1 MSSTTRIA
9 EAIARR
15 NLLAEQAKA
24 KSSESIKARK
34 TVKGQRNATKKR
46 ETVTPIDEQY
56 ITGWTL
62 PAPFKAWTKY
72 NCDAQFASFTSA
84 LDAGRGDIVVA
95 YDRYV
100 AEVFGAEIN
109 QVAFEKIVTRQ
120 IARERQG
127 RANLG
132 LLGYSAEDIVQM
144 AVDNARARSIE
155 QYLRGIGAPK
165 DEARLIFLAMT
176 DRRTNEQLEH
186 DSQLSEA
193 VRYVFDE
200 KSNRIRTS
208 NPSSGVRKA
217 RRLLA
222 TREQMK
228 QDAQLLEVAD
238 WLPSVGAVYREI
250 GAVIY
255 AGLRAFKNVSEGLTF
270 DGVIDDSTQFKVSM
284 EGVNRNLEFGQLL
297 SKSVESELFETYTF
311 TEDVEFDLRREALL
325 ATLHA
330 KEAELLPAEV
340 DAYTFVELLQVE
352 KFNLN
357 EVKEVF
363 ADMSQRKFLGLYRE
377 AQALIESLDETP
389 EYTIHLRKARAA
401 YLVG

>member
-1 MSSTTRIA
+1 MSSNKIA

-24 KSSESIKARK
+24 KSSEAVKARK

-46 ETVTPIDEQY
+46 ESVAPIDEQF
-56 ITGWTL
+56 ITTWTL
-62 PAPFKAWTKY
+62 PAPFSAWSKH
-72 NCDAQFASFTSA
+72 NADAHFKSFTAA

-100 AEVFGAEIN
+100 ADVFGATIN

-120 IARERQG
+120 IARERAG

-155 QYLRGIGAPK
+155 QYLRGIGATK
-165 DEARLIFLAMT
+165 DEARLIFLSMT
-176 DRRTNEQLEH
+176 DRRTNDQLAH
-186 DSQLSEA
+186 DAKLSEA
-193 VRYVFDE
+193 VRYSFDE

-228 QDAQLLEVAD
+228 QDAQLLELAD

-270 DGVIDDSTQFKVSM
+270 DGVLDDSTQFTATT

-297 SKSVESELFETYTF
+297 TKSVESELFETYTF
-311 TEDVEFDLRREALL
+311 SEDVEFDLRREALL
-325 ATLHA
+325 AVLHD
-330 KEAELLPAEV
+330 KEASLLPAEV

-363 ADMSQRKFLGLYRE
+363 ADMSERKFLGLFRE
-377 AQALIESLDETP
+377 AQALIASIDDSP
-389 EYTIHLRKARAA
+389 EFTIHLRKARAA